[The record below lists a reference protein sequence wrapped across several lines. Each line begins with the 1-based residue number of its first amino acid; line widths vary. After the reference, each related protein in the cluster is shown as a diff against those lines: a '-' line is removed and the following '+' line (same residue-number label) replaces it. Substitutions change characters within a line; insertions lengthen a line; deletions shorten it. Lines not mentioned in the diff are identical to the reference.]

1 MTAVVVDPAVIS
13 NSIGVEIQC
22 EGPDKEILLVE
33 WLNAVIFEMAT
44 RRMLFR
50 CFNVHIDGNNL
61 TGAAWGEA
69 VDVKRHAPV
78 VEIKG
83 ATFTCLAVKRRDDG
97 VWVAQCV
104 VDV

>member
-1 MTAVVVDPAVIS
+1 MTAVVADPTVIGD
-13 NSIGVEIQC
+13 SIRVEIQC
-22 EGPDKEILLVE
+22 AGPDEEILLVE

-50 CFNVHIDGNNL
+50 RFEVHIAENKL

-69 VDVKRHAPV
+69 VDIERHAPV

-83 ATFTCLAVKRRDDG
+83 ATFTCLAVHRRDDG